1 MLFVCLHLPH
11 QTVSPMQAQ
20 GMSVRFTVVFLR
32 PGTGPV
38 MHRQW
43 SLDGEVDK
51 CIALRMTE

>member
-1 MLFVCLHLPH
+1 
-11 QTVSPMQAQ
+11 MQAQ

-51 CIALRMTE
+51 CIALRMIE